1 MRYTKEL
8 GAFSHTFHAD
18 HLISDSSS
26 AIAIVFNGEI
36 YNFLEIRE
44 ELLALGYTFSTQSD
58 TEVILA
64 SYLQR

>member
-18 HLISDSSS
+18 HLISHSSS

-44 ELLALGYTFSTQSD
+44 ELVTL
-58 TEVILA
+58 
-64 SYLQR
+64 